1 MYKLCLSSKLVKLA
15 KLFLYI
21 FFLFGDVRI
30 HVYCTLYSKLW
41 LICNDLSADRQF
53 VLTLMSVAVLWS
65 RSFFLW
71 LWLSG
76 QIVVVITSN
85 ALLIKGIH
93 SIGQPEKS
101 YTASKHWPKG
111 SISSTKNC
119 KMPRLLLNICPVS
132 GQNICEQKL
141 YTVQC
146 TCSYTVASAPAVTGS
161 VMRRFNLRLSISSA
175 LLCVHIF

>member
-1 MYKLCLSSKLVKLA
+1 MT
-15 KLFLYI
+15 FR
-21 FFLFGDVRI
+21 RI
-30 HVYCTLYSKLW
+30 D
-41 LICNDLSADRQF
+41 NF
-53 VLTLMSVAVLWS
+53 LTLMPKAVLWN
-65 RSFFLW
+65 RSFFRR

-141 YTVQC
+141 YSTVYMLVYRC
-146 TCSYTVASAPAVTGS
+146 ICSSCDRLGNAEIQSSFIDKFYTLMYTYILGHFTPIT
-161 VMRRFNLRLSISSA
+161 
-175 LLCVHIF
+175 